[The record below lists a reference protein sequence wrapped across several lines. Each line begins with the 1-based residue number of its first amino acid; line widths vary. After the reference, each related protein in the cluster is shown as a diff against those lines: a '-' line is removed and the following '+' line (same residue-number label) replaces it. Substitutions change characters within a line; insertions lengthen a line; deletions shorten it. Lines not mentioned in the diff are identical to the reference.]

1 MADNQKYYYI
11 YVFYDIGEPRVNKIF
26 KVCKK
31 YLNHVQNS
39 VFEGEITPANIILL
53 EKELK
58 EIMVLEEDIVIIL
71 KLRKKEY
78 IEETVIG
85 NKEDNCFI

>member
-1 MADNQKYYYI
+1 MAENQNYYYI
-11 YVFYDIGEPRVNKIF
+11 YLFYDIAEPRVNKIF
-26 KVCKK
+26 KICKK
-31 YLNHVQNS
+31 YLNHIQNS
-39 VFEGEITPANIILL
+39 VFSGEITPSNIILL

-58 EIMVLEEDIVIIL
+58 EIVVLEEDIIIIL

-85 NKEDNCFI
+85 NKEDICFI